1 MGNVYF
7 AKCGGLVKIGY
18 AQDIAER
25 LVQLQT
31 GNPRGIQIVAV
42 VRNVLPSVEKHYHRA
57 FAEYRER
64 GEWFR
69 HEGALS
75 AVIRHIQG
83 GAQPTTPAAIE
94 YYKPLPRPAKQ
105 PDPRQGEIGKIH
117 RELRTRLKG
126 GEAWSTVRAE
136 FMAKGPDHVQA
147 VESFTRRYMSTCKKK
162 KAVVQGALLN

>member
-18 AQDIAER
+18 AQDVAER

-31 GNPRGIQIVAV
+31 GNPRGIQIIAV
-42 VRNVLPSVEKHYHRA
+42 IRGVLPSVEKLYHRA

-75 AVIRHIQG
+75 AVVRHIQG
-83 GAQPTTPAAIE
+83 GAQPTTLVAIE
-94 YYKPLPRPAKQ
+94 YYKPLPKPRKER
-105 PDPRQGEIGKIH
+105 DPRQTEIGRIH
-117 RELRTRLKG
+117 RELRTRLKA
-126 GEAWSTVRAE
+126 GEPWAALRNE
-136 FMAKGPDHVQA
+136 FMAKGRDHVQA